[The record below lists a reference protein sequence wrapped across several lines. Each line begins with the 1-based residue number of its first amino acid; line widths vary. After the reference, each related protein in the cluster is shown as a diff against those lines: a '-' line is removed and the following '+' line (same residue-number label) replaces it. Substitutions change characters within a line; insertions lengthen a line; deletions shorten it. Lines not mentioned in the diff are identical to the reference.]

1 MVIAGNFLTL
11 NNVDKTFYIPQS
23 ISPKIMATYERKLA
37 VLPVLCYAHNTAA
50 SWTAARLLR
59 TIENHHWRLMRML
72 FKWRPNGNYSQA
84 EAAQARISP

>member
-1 MVIAGNFLTL
+1 MLILQQQPIRPTTKTMVIAGNFLTL

-37 VLPVLCYAHNTAA
+37 VLPVLCYAHNTATGGND

-59 TIENHHWRLMRML
+59 TIT
-72 FKWRPNGNYSQA
+72 GD
-84 EAAQARISP
+84 